1 MVNQIFSLSP
11 LIVIFLCFPTGFAQ
25 SPAQAPVAQS
35 PVAQPPPKAPVAPG
49 PVPSG
54 PPNIT
59 AILEKQGHFSTLIRL
74 LKTTNM
80 DSVITSQLNDSSQG
94 LTVFAP
100 SDKAFSKLSAG
111 SLNSFN
117 NEQKARLIKL
127 HLISSFLSQPEFQTV
142 SNPLNTEAGSNGQY
156 PLNVTVSGTEVKL
169 TTGMVNTTI
178 SSTIYA
184 DGQLAV
190 YQVDKV
196 LLPLHFSGT
205 PSPEPAPAPATAT
218 ASTSSSSSASAS
230 ASAPSK
236 PDKADQP
243 PSVSTADSSVQAS
256 GAITMIHHAMSFAY
270 LVVVGIVFIHW
281 T

>member
-1 MVNQIFSLSP
+1 MLNQIFSVLP
-11 LIVIFLCFPTGFAQ
+11 LLMIFLCFPTSFAQ
-25 SPAQAPVAQS
+25 SPAPA
-35 PVAQPPPKAPVAPG
+35 
-49 PVPSG
+49 PSG

-59 AILEKQGHFSTLIRL
+59 AILEKPAHFSTLIRL

-100 SDKAFSKLSAG
+100 TDKAFSKLSAG

-142 SNPLNTEAGSNGQY
+142 SNPVNTEAGSTGEY
-156 PLNVTVSGTEVKL
+156 PLNVTVSGNDVKL
-169 TTGMVNTTI
+169 TTGLVNTTV
-178 SSTIYA
+178 SSTIYS

-196 LLPLHFSGT
+196 LLPLNFSGA
-205 PSPEPAPAPATAT
+205 PSPKSAPSTAT
-218 ASTSSSSSASAS
+218 ASTSASSSSSESAS

-236 PDKADQP
+236 PDKTDQP
-243 PSVSTADSSVQAS
+243 PPVSTADASAQAS
-256 GAITMIHHAMSFAY
+256 GAMPEIHNALNAILFAGF
-270 LVVVGIVFIHW
+270 LIAALSLFP
-281 T
+281 

>member
-1 MVNQIFSLSP
+1 M
-11 LIVIFLCFPTGFAQ
+11 IFLSFPTGFAQ
-25 SPAQAPVAQS
+25 SPAQAPVAQPPAQA
-35 PVAQPPPKAPVAPG
+35 PVVQPPPKAPLAPG
-49 PVPSG
+49 PAPSG

-59 AILEKQGHFSTLIRL
+59 AILEKPAHFSTLIRL

-100 SDKAFSKLSAG
+100 TDKAFAKLSAG

-142 SNPLNTEAGSNGQY
+142 SNPVNTEAGSTGEY
-156 PLNVTVSGTEVKL
+156 PLNVTVSGNEVKL
-169 TTGMVNTTI
+169 TTGMVNTTV
-178 SSTIYA
+178 SSTIYS

-196 LLPLHFSGT
+196 LLPLNFSGT
-205 PSPEPAPAPATAT
+205 PSPKPAPSTAT
-218 ASTSSSSSASAS
+218 ASAS
-230 ASAPSK
+230 ASSSESESASAPAPSK
-236 PDKADQP
+236 PDKTDQP
-243 PSVSTADSSVQAS
+243 PPVSTADASLMLPVQCQRF
-256 GAITMIHHAMSFAY
+256 TMP
-270 LVVVGIVFIHW
+270 
-281 T
+281 